1 MDFII
6 RPVRQSDSAELAEL
20 RRMPGVF
27 ETTLGNPSW
36 RMEQTEK
43 FIAGLGDNDF
53 QFVAE
58 AQGKVIGMAG
68 ISVFSGA
75 RLRHCGGFGIMV
87 HRQWQ
92 NKGVGTA
99 LMKAI
104 LDMADNWLM
113 LERVELGV
121 FADNTGAIRLYE
133 RMGFVVEGK
142 KRHAAIKNG
151 EYADEI
157 IMSRLLSEQKK
168 S

>member
-1 MDFII
+1 VDFII
-6 RPVRQSDSAELAEL
+6 RPVRQSDAADIAEL

-27 ETTLGNPSW
+27 ETTLGHPAS
-36 RMEQTEK
+36 RIEQSEK
-43 FIAGLGDNDF
+43 FLAGMGDNSF
-53 QFVAE
+53 EFVAE

-68 ISVFSGA
+68 ISIFSAA
-75 RLRHCGGFGIMV
+75 RLRHSAGFGIMV
-87 HRQWQ
+87 HKEWQ

-151 EYADEI
+151 EYGDEI
-157 IMSRLLSEQKK
+157 IMARLLSEQKK
-168 S
+168 